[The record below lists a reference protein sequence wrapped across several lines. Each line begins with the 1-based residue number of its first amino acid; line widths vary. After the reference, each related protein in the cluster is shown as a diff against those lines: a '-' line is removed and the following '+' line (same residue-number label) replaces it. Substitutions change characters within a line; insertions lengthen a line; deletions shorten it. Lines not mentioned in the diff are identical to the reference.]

1 MADLTEDERGIISE
15 NPLGHSLDD
24 VREALRNAEGD
35 TQGEAWLE
43 AVSELVTAFLASR
56 ACLRL
61 ASRIENRYYLVSN
74 LGLIGTRLVKHDLPI
89 QVFRPLSQLVLN
101 QASDI
106 DIWTAVISLV
116 DSVVESARPSTPTRI
131 PKTIPASSN
140 TDTPFV
146 HRSHLDQTLPLSR
159 PQVEEQVF
167 CELKYCTY
175 RSVGRFHE
183 KYFQGREWNNRAEE
197 LWRRAKSRYNAS
209 EKKWS
214 FLSNEPDEQEVCTWW
229 LGMQEDFLNTERA
242 AYYRSD
248 GGNKVGLEDQ
258 RQLDIFVK
266 MTNSAEAHES
276 GGKHL
281 WQGVLVVS
289 EFKRAAKQSFV
300 TLFKQLSSAVRNVF
314 AWQPTRL
321 FVHSFTLTGSDLE
334 PWVFDR
340 SGAYGGK
347 KFNIHMEPEKFFQ
360 VLCGYLMMSDD
371 ELGLNTF
378 TKKQD
383 DGTLVVNMPPVDT
396 HATELIKLQL
406 KSEPIAHPRAL
417 VCRATTCFLAKTI
430 GEPEYNKVVK
440 FSWIS
445 SMRQSEA
452 ELLKKAKEHNV
463 TGLVEVVG
471 YKERIASFSSLRD
484 GLAFPAPYKFR
495 DNPEKRKNPYS
506 ILHTPSAKRSA
517 SRSSAA
523 NQSLS
528 HASHTQTT
536 IPLAGPSRS
545 GTQGSLS
552 RHNLANVTRAPLDI
566 NFSAQD
572 SEGSYCPTP
581 QNETPYDDR
590 ILHVLAIE
598 PSGSPLTEYGSI
610 LELLECLRDAI
621 EAHRSLY
628 MDGKILHRDISI
640 NNIIITDPAK
650 ANGKKG
656 VLIDLDLAKNM
667 DEGPSGARHR
677 TGTIEFMAVGV
688 LRGEEHTYRHDLESF
703 LYVLIWLCFVYGAK
717 GHGTK
722 PKNAPP
728 DWSKGSPAQI
738 SLNKRGDMSCN
749 FEDLMEK
756 LPAECGECVEKLI
769 GTIKTILFPMP
780 NDGTA
785 KPYSGTPENP
795 DDMYVRNRISLPTRP
810 KGQNTK
816 LMRTS
821 LVRDI

>member
-15 NPLGHSLDD
+15 NSLGHSLDD

-35 TQGEAWLE
+35 AQGEAWLG
-43 AVSELVTAFLASR
+43 AVSQLVTALLASR

-74 LGLIGTRLVKHDLPI
+74 LGLIGTRLEKHELPV

-106 DIWTAVISLV
+106 DIWTAVIAVV
-116 DSVVESARPSTPTRI
+116 DSVVDSARPSTSTRI

-140 TDTPFV
+140 TDTP
-146 HRSHLDQTLPLSR
+146 
-159 PQVEEQVF
+159 
-167 CELKYCTY
+167 
-175 RSVGRFHE
+175 
-183 KYFQGREWNNRAEE
+183 
-197 LWRRAKSRYNAS
+197 
-209 EKKWS
+209 
-214 FLSNEPDEQEVCTWW
+214 
-229 LGMQEDFLNTERA
+229 
-242 AYYRSD
+242 
-248 GGNKVGLEDQ
+248 
-258 RQLDIFVK
+258 
-266 MTNSAEAHES
+266 
-276 GGKHL
+276 
-281 WQGVLVVS
+281 
-289 EFKRAAKQSFV
+289 
-300 TLFKQLSSAVRNVF
+300 AVRNVF

-417 VCRATTCFLAKTI
+417 VCRATTCFLAKTT

-471 YKERIASFSSLRD
+471 YKERIASISSLRD

-495 DNPEKRKNPYS
+495 DNPEKRQNQYS
-506 ILHTPSAKRSA
+506 ILYTPSAKRSA

-566 NFSAQD
+566 IFSAQD

-581 QNETPYDDR
+581 QNEMPYDDR

-621 EAHRSLY
+621 EAHRSLC

-667 DEGPSGARHR
+667 DEGLSGARHR
-677 TGTIEFMAVGV
+677 TGTTEFMAVGV

-722 PKNAPP
+722 PRNVPR
-728 DWSKGSPAQI
+728 DWSTGSPAEIAQR
-738 SLNKRGDMSCN
+738 KRGDMSCN
-749 FEDLMEK
+749 FEDLMEM
-756 LPAECGECVEKLI
+756 LPAECGERVEKLI
-769 GTIKTILFPMP
+769 ATIRSILFPIP
-780 NDGTA
+780 NDGKG
-785 KPYSGTPENP
+785 KPYEGTRENP
-795 DDMYVRNRISLPTRP
+795 DDMYEPILRAFEATIREIKEN
-810 KGQNTK
+810 GAQN
-816 LMRTS
+816 
-821 LVRDI
+821 